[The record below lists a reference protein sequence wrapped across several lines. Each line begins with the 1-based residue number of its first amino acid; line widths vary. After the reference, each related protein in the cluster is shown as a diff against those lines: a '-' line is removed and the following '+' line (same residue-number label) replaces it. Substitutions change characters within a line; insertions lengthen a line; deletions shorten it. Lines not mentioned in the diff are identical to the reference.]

1 MTDQMAYVQDKRL
14 ELEHLQ
20 QRLGDLAGAGAARK
34 QKTFTALAAS
44 LDAMSP
50 LTVLGRGYA
59 VARNEE
65 GKVLKSCAGD
75 ASGRAGIT
83 SRWERAASPPW
94 WTSPIRGGTAMSA
107 KKQTFEQEIA
117 RLEEIVAAL
126 EKGDA
131 PLADSLA
138 LFEEGT
144 KLIAACSQELDAAE
158 QKVVKLMK
166 GPDGAPVELPF
177 GEEEQG

>member
-1 MTDQMAYVQDKRL
+1 
-14 ELEHLQ
+14 
-20 QRLGDLAGAGAARK
+20 
-34 QKTFTALAAS
+34 
-44 LDAMSP
+44 
-50 LTVLGRGYA
+50 
-59 VARNEE
+59 
-65 GKVLKSCAGD
+65 
-75 ASGRAGIT
+75 
-83 SRWERAASPPW
+83 
-94 WTSPIRGGTAMSA
+94 MSA

-158 QKVVKLMK
+158 QKVVKLRK
-166 GPDGAPVELPF
+166 GPDRAPIESDF
-177 GEEEQG
+177 EGEEEHDRR